1 MLETVNL
8 QEVKDKLYQKLK
20 NVGWGDPL
28 KTFMLSSDMDKI
40 LETLL
45 NEARDNKRFT
55 PTMRDVFRAF
65 EECPYDNVNVIFIG
79 QDPYPQMNTAD
90 GLAFS
95 CSKRNKV
102 EVSLRYINNSIKDT
116 CNPNYDVDRT
126 DLLPWAKQGVLLLN
140 SAFTTT
146 IDKPGAHH
154 LLWRPFLVSV
164 IDALIWN
171 KPNLIYVFMGKQ
183 AQHYADLIPDN
194 NYKINVSHPA
204 SAGYSQHGT
213 WDCEDMWNK
222 INMYLEKQNK
232 PKIEW

>member
-20 NVGWGDPL
+20 NVRWGDPL

-95 CSKRNKV
+95 CSN
-102 EVSLRYINNSIKDT
+102 
-116 CNPNYDVDRT
+116 